1 MEEFDE
7 EEGSG
12 QSKLFV
18 ILAVALIGLLVLGLM
33 GIGGVFVIRQNLR
46 EQAELAQPVPT
57 VIIKLPNPT
66 ATFTPVAQ
74 KAPTNTP
81 APTPTNTPVLVAGG
95 EAASV
100 GGDSGSTADT
110 PEQTTADQGAETE
123 GPILRPAAT
132 RAPSGGNSGG
142 STPGEVPNTGLGG
155 LDAALIALLL
165 LAVLFI
171 ARRMRLAT

>member
-18 ILAVALIGLLVLGLM
+18 ILAIALIGLLVLGLM

-46 EQAELAQPVPT
+46 EQAELAQPAPT

-66 ATFTPVAQ
+66 ATFTPVA
-74 KAPTNTP
+74 KAAATNTP
-81 APTPTNTPVLVAGG
+81 APTPTNTPVLVSGG

-100 GGDSGSTADT
+100 GGSENTGNT
-110 PEQTTADQGAETE
+110 PEQNNADQGAQTE
-123 GPILRPAAT
+123 GPILKPGAT
-132 RAPSGGNSGG
+132 RAPSGGTSGG
-142 STPGEVPNTGLGG
+142 ATPGEVPNTGLGG
-155 LDAALIALLL
+155 LDAALIALAL